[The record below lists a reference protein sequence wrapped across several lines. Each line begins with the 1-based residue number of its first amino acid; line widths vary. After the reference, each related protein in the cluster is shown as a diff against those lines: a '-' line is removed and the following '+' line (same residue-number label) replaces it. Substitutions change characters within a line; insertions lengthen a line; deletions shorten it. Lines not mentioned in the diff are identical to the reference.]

1 MSNEAPVSPGD
12 VLAGKYRV
20 DRVLGSGG
28 MGVVV
33 AATHVELGQ
42 KVALKFLL
50 PAALENEEAAARFIR
65 EARAAV
71 KIESE
76 HVARVVDVGR
86 LESGAPYMVME
97 YLHGHDL
104 SDHPKGK
111 DLPIETAVDFVL
123 QACEAMAVAHT
134 NGIIHRDLKPAN
146 LFLTTRPDG
155 SPNVKVLDFGI
166 SKGLSGASDD
176 MLSQS
181 LTATRTVVGSPYYM
195 SPEQVRD
202 AKRVDERTDI
212 WSLGM
217 ILYELIAGEPAFQ
230 AETLPGMCAAIA
242 ADAPP
247 PLSTRRND
255 VPPALEA
262 LVMRC
267 LEKDPGKRF
276 QTIPELAAALEPF
289 LPTAPKSTAAA
300 WLVDAP
306 LLRAAG
312 PRVDAPTAASL
323 ELSPP
328 FGGSRSGA
336 SPPAQG
342 GERSVTDPSSVLSS
356 AFAASA
362 TMVSPSTAAAPPGQ
376 GAEPPRAERPFRAPA
391 LLAFAVVA
399 LVGVGVVLFTLRG
412 SDADATPDAP
422 GAAAAPLPE
431 RPSGDVPGVTAPA
444 SPAAT
449 PQAAEGTAPGP
460 AGEST
465 LPALPSAGAAPS
477 VPSSVNAPSDSP
489 PVPAAAPARAERK
502 PRPRGV
508 PPVRQPK
515 AAPAAPA
522 PPTNDIRLER

>member
-1 MSNEAPVSPGD
+1 VADPSSKQLLEADDELPCPAPGD
-12 VLAGKYRV
+12 VIAGKYRV
-20 DRVLGSGG
+20 ERVVGTGG
-28 MGVVV
+28 MGVVLSARHV
-33 AATHVELGQ
+33 ALGQ
-42 KVALKFLL
+42 SVAIKLLRLAPDETDRHGEARARFLR
-50 PAALENEEAAARFIR
+50 EGQAAARL
-65 EARAAV
+65 A
-71 KIESE
+71 SD
-76 HVARVVDVGR
+76 HVVRIQDVGTTDD
-86 LESGAPYMVME
+86 GQPFMVME
-97 YLHGHDL
+97 LLSGSDLAEALARHG
-104 SDHPKGK
+104 PA
-111 DLPIETAVDFVL
+111 PID
-123 QACEAMAVAHT
+123 MAVACVHQACDAVGEAHQH
-134 NGIIHRDLKPAN
+134 GIVHRDLKPSN
-146 LFLTTRPDG
+146 LFLSKRSDGRPH
-155 SPNVKVLDFGI
+155 VKVLDFGI

-212 WSLGM
+212 WSRGM

-444 SPAAT
+444 SPAAISGRHRGHEI
-449 PQAAEGTAPGP
+449 AASPRIP
-460 AGEST
+460 ST
-465 LPALPSAGAAPS
+465 IVRVRSA
-477 VPSSVNAPSDSP
+477 
-489 PVPAAAPARAERK
+489 
-502 PRPRGV
+502 
-508 PPVRQPK
+508 
-515 AAPAAPA
+515 
-522 PPTNDIRLER
+522 